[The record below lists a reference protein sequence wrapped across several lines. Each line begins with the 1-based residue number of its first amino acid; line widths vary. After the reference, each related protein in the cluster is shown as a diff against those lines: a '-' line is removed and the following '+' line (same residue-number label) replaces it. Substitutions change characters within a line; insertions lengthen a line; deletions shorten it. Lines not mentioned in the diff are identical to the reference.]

1 MNSLIE
7 KINEASNIV
16 ILTHEKPDGDAIGS
30 SLAMYYFLKDM
41 NKTVDIVIPDM
52 PHIFNFL
59 DSSLVKDDTEDSY
72 DLGIIV
78 DTSNIELVKKVIFFQ
93 DVRLL
98 IVLTI
103 I

>member
-78 DTSNIELVKKVIFFQ
+78 DTSNI
-93 DVRLL
+93 
-98 IVLTI
+98 
-103 I
+103 